1 MSKHHH
7 KSNAPA
13 PATATRDNKLI
24 INQSSLEF
32 TTQMRTGILPPPNE
46 MEKYENLLPGIT
58 NRLLA
63 TYEKQVDHRINLE
76 NKVIESDISRGK
88 VGQIFAFVLNILTIL
103 SGFILKMSDKPSGIW
118 IIICSMVIMALLFIV
133 GLYSQKKEL
142 KNKSQSNPDN
152 K

>member
-13 PATATRDNKLI
+13 TRDNRLLI
-24 INQSSLEF
+24 KQSSLEF
-32 TTQMRTGILPPPNE
+32 TAQMRAGILPPPNE

-103 SGFILKMSDKPSGIW
+103 SGFILKMCDKPSGIW